1 MRQARGRGGSRDR
14 SVPAPQAVV
23 RNCTG
28 AAGFSLQS
36 HGGILP
42 VTATPSLSPPISQA
56 FREALCP
63 LYPERTPASPFLRVE
78 TALPFPQGHV
88 GLCSQGPVT
97 FSDVAINFSQ
107 EEWACLDS
115 TQRDLYWDVMLENY
129 SNLVSLGKL
138 PESSNSHSAP
148 WNVSPFPCEF

>member
-1 MRQARGRGGSRDR
+1 MAGCARGNGRKPDAPSLLRQA
-14 SVPAPQAVV
+14 AVQ

-36 HGGILP
+36 GARRDSACHSHALTGP
-42 VTATPSLSPPISQA
+42 AISQA
-56 FREALCP
+56 FQTQCP
-63 LYPERTPASPFLRVE
+63 LYPERRPASPLLRLE

-97 FSDVAINFSQ
+97 FSDVAIDFSQ

-129 SNLVSLGKL
+129 SNLVSLGKV
-138 PESSNSHSAP
+138 PAS
-148 WNVSPFPCEF
+148 